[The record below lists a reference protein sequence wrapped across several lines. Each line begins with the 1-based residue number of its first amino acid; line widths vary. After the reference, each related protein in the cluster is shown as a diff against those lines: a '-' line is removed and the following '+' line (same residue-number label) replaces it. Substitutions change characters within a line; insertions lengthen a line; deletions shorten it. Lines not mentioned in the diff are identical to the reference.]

1 MIHSGLN
8 DLICCYLTEC
18 WLKSACAIDAV
29 HEWLNHFL
37 GYQNVGDGRG
47 IATQSVGEY
56 VSFVSILR
64 TVKEGMVYGFIYL
77 WAECTMWRVA
87 KFFR

>member
-1 MIHSGLN
+1 MIESL
-8 DLICCYLTEC
+8 
-18 WLKSACAIDAV
+18 
-29 HEWLNHFL
+29 F

-77 WAECTMWRVA
+77 
-87 KFFR
+87 